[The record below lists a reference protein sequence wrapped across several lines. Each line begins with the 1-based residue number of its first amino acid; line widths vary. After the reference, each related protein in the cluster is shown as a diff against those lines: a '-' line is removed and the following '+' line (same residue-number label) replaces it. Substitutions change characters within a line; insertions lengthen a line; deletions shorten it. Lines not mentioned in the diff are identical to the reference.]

1 MSETD
6 ERQAAAAPATDR
18 LVLIDTLR
26 ALALFGVVVMN
37 LTGMMMMF
45 KAQAVLAVATPVDMA
60 VGGADLFLLM
70 GKARS
75 AFAFLFGVG
84 FGMMLMRGRSGPE
97 FARFHLWRMTL
108 LLAIGVL
115 HMMFLF
121 WGDILILYAL
131 LGMALLLFRSASDAL
146 LLRLGLAL
154 VILPPLLVGAF
165 EAVTGAPMPNLAGL
179 TDAQAVAQ
187 IEAAAPAYL
196 GGDYLAYVRANIG
209 YYLSH
214 PLAETA
220 YVAIYDLGVLGLFLL
235 GFWTARRGLLRDVEA
250 HRPLIR
256 RIAWIALPVGLLL
269 GGVHMS
275 RLMGVP
281 VEGVMRGVVTAS
293 YVGLPLA
300 AFGYLAALS
309 LWITRSGRWMTTL
322 FAPMGRMAL
331 TGYLSASAI
340 GSFVWY
346 GWGLGLMAGSPLRSP
361 IGMNLFGIA
370 VFAGLCVFSALWLR
384 HFRFG
389 PAEWLWRSLAYRKL
403 QPLRR

>member
-1 MSETD
+1 MAD
-6 ERQAAAAPATDR
+6 KHQRQALAGPATER
-18 LVLIDTLR
+18 LALIDTLR

-37 LTGMMMMF
+37 LMGMVMLF
-45 KAQAVLAVATPVDMA
+45 KADQVLAAATPFDMG
-60 VGGADLFLLM
+60 VGAIDLFFLM

-115 HMMFLF
+115 HMAFLF

-131 LGMALLLFRSASDAL
+131 LGMALLLFRNASDAL
-146 LLRLGLAL
+146 LLRLGLTL
-154 VILPPLLVGAF
+154 VILPPLVVGAV
-165 EAVTGAPMPNLAGL
+165 EAVMGAPVPNLAGL
-179 TDAQAVAQ
+179 TAEQVFAQ
-187 IEAAAPAYL
+187 IESTAPVYA
-196 GGDYLAYVRANIG
+196 GGDYVAFVRANVA

-214 PLAETA
+214 VQIDTG
-220 YVAIYDLGVLGLFLL
+220 YVAVYDLSVFGLFLI
-235 GFWTARRGLLRDVEA
+235 GFWTARRGVLRDVEA
-250 HRPLIR
+250 HRPLLR
-256 RIAWIALPVGLLL
+256 RIAWVALPGGLLL
-269 GGVHMS
+269 GGVYMS
-275 RLMGVP
+275 RMMGVP
-281 VEGVMRGVVTAS
+281 TEGAVGGLVTAA

-300 AFGYLAALS
+300 ALGYIAALS
-309 LWITRSGRWMTTL
+309 LWITRGGRWLTTL

-346 GWGLGLMAGSPLRSP
+346 GWGLGLMTGSPLRTP

-370 VFAGLCVFSALWLR
+370 VFAGLCVFSALWLK